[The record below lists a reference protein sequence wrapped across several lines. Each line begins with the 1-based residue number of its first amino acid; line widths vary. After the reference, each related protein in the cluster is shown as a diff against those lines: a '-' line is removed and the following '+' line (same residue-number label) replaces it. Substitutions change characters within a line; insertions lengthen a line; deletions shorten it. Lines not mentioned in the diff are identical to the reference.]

1 VGAGPASVP
10 GDVDVAGIVAG
21 VVVGLA
27 LIWAG
32 VLKLIEGPA
41 WLKQAADMDV
51 ARPIA
56 QVVPYVEIAIGVP
69 LAIHVVPPWP
79 AVAALVLLGAY
90 TVLIVR
96 RIADGSR
103 PPCACFGSKSKRPLG
118 AYHVVRNLGLMAVA
132 LVAVIWA

>member
-1 VGAGPASVP
+1 
-10 GDVDVAGIVAG
+10 VDVVGILAG

-32 VLKLIEGPA
+32 GLKLVEGPA

-51 ARPIA
+51 ARPVA
-56 QVVPYVEIAIGVP
+56 QAVPYVEIVIGVP
-69 LAIHVVPPWP
+69 LLAQVLQPWP
-79 AVAALVLLGAY
+79 ALAATALLGAY

-96 RIADGSR
+96 RIQDGSR

-118 AYHVVRNLGLMAVA
+118 TYHVVRNLVLIAGAVVA
-132 LVAVIWA
+132 LIWG

>member
-1 VGAGPASVP
+1 M
-10 GDVDVAGIVAG
+10 AGIVAG
-21 VVVGLA
+21 AVVGLA

-32 VLKLIEGPA
+32 VLKLVEGPA

-56 QVVPYVEIAIGVP
+56 QAVPYVEIAIGVP
-69 LAIHVVPPWP
+69 FAVHLFAPWP
-79 AVAALVLLGAY
+79 AVAALVLLAAY

-132 LVAVIWA
+132 VVAVLWG

>member
-1 VGAGPASVP
+1 VN
-10 GDVDVAGIVAG
+10 VAGIVAG
-21 VVVGLA
+21 AFVGLA

-32 VLKLIEGPA
+32 VLKLVEGPA

-56 QVVPYVEIAIGVP
+56 LAVPYVEIVVGVP
-69 LAIHVVPPWP
+69 LAVHVFAPWP
-79 AVAALVLLGAY
+79 AVAALGLLASY

-118 AYHVVRNLGLMAVA
+118 AYHVVRNLGLIALAV
-132 LVAVIWA
+132 VAVIWG

>member
-1 VGAGPASVP
+1 MEVV
-10 GDVDVAGIVAG
+10 GIVAG

-27 LIWAG
+27 LVWAG
-32 VLKLIEGPA
+32 VLKLVEGPA

-51 ARPIA
+51 PRPIA
-56 QVVPYVEIAIGVP
+56 VVVPYVEIVVGVP
-69 LAIHVVPPWP
+69 LALHLFPPWP
-79 AVAALVLLGAY
+79 AVAALVMLGAY

-118 AYHVVRNLGLMAVA
+118 AYHVVRNLVLIAVA
-132 LVAVIWA
+132 VVALIWG